1 MLINTMIE
9 TLLCPFTS
17 ECTEKL
23 CVTPTIN
30 KLIASLAFLVYK
42 MNRFLEKQMTFLL
55 IELISINPGVC
66 YFSQVF
72 N

>member
-1 MLINTMIE
+1 MLINMMIK

-23 CVTPTIN
+23 GMTPTIN

-42 MNRFLEKQMTFLL
+42 MNRFLEKQMTSLL
-55 IELISINPGVC
+55 IELISINPEWC
-66 YFSQVF
+66 ILF
-72 N
+72 